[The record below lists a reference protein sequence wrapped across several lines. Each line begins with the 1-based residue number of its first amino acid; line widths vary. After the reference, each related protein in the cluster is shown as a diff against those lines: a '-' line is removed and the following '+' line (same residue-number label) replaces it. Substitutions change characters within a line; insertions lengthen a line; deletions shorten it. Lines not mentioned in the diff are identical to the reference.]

1 VNVRTRLL
9 ASLVALA
16 AGTVAVVLVILLLR
30 TALA

>member
-1 VNVRTRLL
+1 MNVRIRLL

-30 TALA
+30 TVLA